1 MGDFKRNNN
10 LQRPVGN
17 RQISSPDAVPRSI
30 PDYESRSAELPPN
43 RTYANT
49 APTRPAV
56 DGLSSPT
63 RQQPYNNSNTESQ
76 QSQPVSDKLAA
87 LLNDDTDKLASKP
100 SQKKPRLSRWLI
112 VLVVVVIV
120 LAAAALAMF
129 KWYENQ
135 LLPVSTDSK
144 KVSVSIEDGSSVST
158 IASTLASKKL
168 IRHPLA
174 FEIYVRLNGK
184 TSIKAGS
191 CMIAP
196 SESVADIVSHMN
208 KGCHDFKT
216 ITFYPGGTLENS
228 KYKASQSSGG
238 VDKTSVRYVLRQAG
252 YSDSEISSAFK
263 AKYSGPL
270 FADRPSGG
278 SLEGYVFGE
287 TYRVSSDATVKE
299 VLQTAFDHMYKVV
312 QKDDLVNKFKAQGL
326 TLYQGLTLASIVE
339 RELGCEDKP
348 TTVRKNRCYEYQRG
362 IAQVFLLRY
371 KKNMQLG
378 SDVTFVYAAD
388 KAGVKPTVDIDS
400 PYNTRR
406 KPGLPPTPIATPGEL
421 SLKAV
426 ADPAPADNLFF
437 IAGDDGLI
445 YFAKTDKEHKT
456 NIDKYCQKLCSII

>member
-1 MGDFKRNNN
+1 M
-10 LQRPVGN
+10 
-17 RQISSPDAVPRSI
+17 
-30 PDYESRSAELPPN
+30 
-43 RTYANT
+43 
-49 APTRPAV
+49 
-56 DGLSSPT
+56 
-63 RQQPYNNSNTESQ
+63 
-76 QSQPVSDKLAA
+76 
-87 LLNDDTDKLASKP
+87 
-100 SQKKPRLSRWLI
+100 
-112 VLVVVVIV
+112 
-120 LAAAALAMF
+120 
-129 KWYENQ
+129 
-135 LLPVSTDSK
+135 
-144 KVSVSIEDGSSVST
+144 
-158 IASTLASKKL
+158 
-168 IRHPLA
+168 
-174 FEIYVRLNGK
+174 
-184 TSIKAGS
+184 
-191 CMIAP
+191 
-196 SESVADIVSHMN
+196 
-208 KGCHDFKT
+208 
-216 ITFYPGGTLENS
+216 
-228 KYKASQSSGG
+228 
-238 VDKTSVRYVLRQAG
+238 RQAG

-339 RELGCEDKP
+339 RELGCEDKS